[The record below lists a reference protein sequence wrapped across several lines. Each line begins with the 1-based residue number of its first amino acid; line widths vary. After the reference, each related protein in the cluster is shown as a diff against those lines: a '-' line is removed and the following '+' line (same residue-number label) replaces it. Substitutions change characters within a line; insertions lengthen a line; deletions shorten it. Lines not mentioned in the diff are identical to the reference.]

1 VNPWLHLVAN
11 QPQLLAEHAQAYAEL
26 AAAQIAAVSA
36 DWKQR
41 ALLVA
46 LAAGGLLVAAILG
59 GVAVLLWSVTAA
71 PQSAS
76 HWILAA
82 TPAVPAAVA
91 AACLVALR
99 LRHPRASAN
108 ALRQQFDADLLVWR
122 AGAAS

>member
-46 LAAGGLLVAAILG
+46 LAAGGLLVAATLG

-76 HWILAA
+76 HWVLVT

-91 AACLVALR
+91 VACLVALR
-99 LRHPRASAN
+99 LRRPRGSAN
-108 ALRQQFDADLLVWR
+108 ALRKQFEADLLVWR
-122 AGAAS
+122 AGVAS